1 MLGHQLGQDFIFGL
15 DLPLQV
21 VDSFLLAGMVRP
33 SFRLKRS
40 RPVLEELLLPA
51 VEDRRLQAHLIAKLR
66 GRLLV
71 QQIPP

>member
-1 MLGHQLGQDFIFGL
+1 MFGHQFGQDFIFGL

-51 VEDRRLQAHLIAKLR
+51 VENRRLETV
-66 GRLLV
+66 LV
-71 QQIPP
+71 T